1 MPRIRSLLYLFTAP
15 SGTISH
21 MNQENH
27 SNCYY
32 VFPQADLTCP
42 DLGILSAC
50 TMMNKATL
58 DYRWTPGQWAGI
70 ARAYCFNA
78 HEAAHMYLTGWN
90 MGEVEDYAD
99 WVASP
104 HPGADCASEVFE
116 GSYIVEYDQV
126 NFRHT
131 NYAQRDKWMHEL
143 APMARAYRYM

>member
-1 MPRIRSLLYLFTAP
+1 
-15 SGTISH
+15 
-21 MNQENH
+21 
-27 SNCYY
+27 
-32 VFPQADLTCP
+32 
-42 DLGILSAC
+42 
-50 TMMNKATL
+50 
-58 DYRWTPGQWAGI
+58 
-70 ARAYCFNA
+70 
-78 HEAAHMYLTGWN
+78 MYLHWLDLA
-90 MGEVEDYAD
+90 EVEDYAD